1 MKNRFPIKTTM
12 FLFVSVLFSCDTVRP
27 FFISEQ
33 QEITIGNNL
42 KNQISSDTENYPP
55 FKGDYQVAKFVD
67 SIGAMLAAN
76 QKERPELKFS
86 FTILQDDSSIN
97 AFAIP
102 GGHVFV
108 YTGLLKEVENT
119 AELAGVLAHEI
130 GHITSYHS
138 ANRLVA
144 GEVTGLVNQILFG
157 DEASIAKAAASLLEN
172 LAFLKYSRKNEFEAD
187 SFAVFYTSRA
197 GINPLGVRDFFL
209 KLKNRYGDSQKVFEP
224 LSTHPLLSE
233 RIANVEKIITRTE
246 GIVSDSASFYRE
258 KYHYIKSLLK

>member
-1 MKNRFPIKTTM
+1 MRCLTKKYLIILLPV
-12 FLFVSVLFSCDTVRP
+12 FLFCDTVRP
-27 FFISEQ
+27 FLISEE

-42 KNQISSDTENYPP
+42 KNQISTDTENYPP
-55 FKGDYQVAKFVD
+55 FKGDYRVAKFVD
-67 SIGAMLAAN
+67 SIGTLLSQN
-76 QKERPELKFS
+76 QKERPNLRFT
-86 FTILQDDSSIN
+86 FTILEDDSSIN

-138 ANRLVA
+138 ADRLVA

-157 DEASIAKAAASLLEN
+157 DESTIAKAAASLLEN
-172 LAFLKYSRKNEFEAD
+172 LAFLKFSRKNEFDAD
-187 SFAVFYTSRA
+187 SCAVVYTSRG

-209 KLKNRYGDSQKVFEP
+209 KLKRKYGDNQKIFEP

-233 RIANVEKIITRTE
+233 RIENVEKIINRTE
-246 GIVSDSASFYRE
+246 GIVSDSASFYSE
-258 KYHYIKSLLK
+258 KYLHIKRLLQ